1 MKLDEKIKNKFLLSK
16 NFNLFKII
24 YFLNQKIRSFKKI
37 KKSYSSNSIE
47 GFELNVLKGFDLK
60 RYKPKALSIEFID
73 TEMRKEE
80 FYHQNIY
87 NIINS
92 KLYK

>member
-37 KKSYSSNSIE
+37 KKSYSSNSVDLIIE
-47 GFELNVLKGFDLK
+47 ELFKYKKK
-60 RYKPKALSIEFID
+60 RY
-73 TEMRKEE
+73 
-80 FYHQNIY
+80 
-87 NIINS
+87 
-92 KLYK
+92 LYRCRL